1 MHSLS
6 IYKTAIEDIHKQ
18 EEEKAKELETFT
30 QMKKEHEQENLE
42 VLEYDTNNSSECV
55 DTRELWRNIKKKI
68 VNINYPRCL
77 E

>member
-1 MHSLS
+1 MS

-55 DTRELWRNIKKKI
+55 DTREL
-68 VNINYPRCL
+68 
-77 E
+77 

>member
-1 MHSLS
+1 MENELSMNEQYNIKEFVHSLS

-42 VLEYDTNNSSECV
+42 VLEYDTNNSSDCV
-55 DTRELWRNIKKKI
+55 DTREL
-68 VNINYPRCL
+68 
-77 E
+77 